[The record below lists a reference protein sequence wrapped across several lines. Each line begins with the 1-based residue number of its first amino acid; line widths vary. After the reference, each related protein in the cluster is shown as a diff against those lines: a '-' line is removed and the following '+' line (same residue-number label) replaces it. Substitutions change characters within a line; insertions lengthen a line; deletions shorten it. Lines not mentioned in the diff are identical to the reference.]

1 MAVKD
6 LDFSHYY
13 TYQESKF
20 SFDQP
25 ALQQKA
31 RQFEEYERLADC
43 PISSGIELN
52 EYSDD
57 KLHTRLLAVGRK
69 IAVPTTLA
77 FGFSLEKYHHHPVSS
92 QVKSIDLSKNLSV
105 EEIQTYLRDFPFDK
119 FVIKPSDARWMGGRV
134 CTLELTF
141 EAHKFS
147 YRVAVFAI
155 NCLKDIQ
162 SIPLISI

>member
-31 RQFEEYERLADC
+31 RQFEEYDRLADC

-57 KLHTRLLAVGRK
+57 KLHIIIIQLVLKLNRSTSLK
-69 IAVPTTLA
+69 ICPL
-77 FGFSLEKYHHHPVSS
+77 K
-92 QVKSIDLSKNLSV
+92 KSKPIYETFPLINLSLNPLMLGGW
-105 EEIQTYLRDFPFDK
+105 EEESVL
-119 FVIKPSDARWMGGRV
+119 S
-134 CTLELTF
+134 
-141 EAHKFS
+141 
-147 YRVAVFAI
+147 
-155 NCLKDIQ
+155 N
-162 SIPLISI
+162 